1 MVEAVDRKDASDK
14 LYRRGYRYQNAI
26 GHGVIDDFGAIFG
39 VGCVCSTYSAGV
51 SQQAGKWCW
60 NDKIDW
66 EAKVQQQHLQ
76 HFSATRQRQENRRRT
91 GADAKCAVHQQC
103 RKFTVDNNQGR

>member
-51 SQQAGKWCW
+51 SQQAGK
-60 NDKIDW
+60 
-66 EAKVQQQHLQ
+66 
-76 HFSATRQRQENRRRT
+76 
-91 GADAKCAVHQQC
+91 
-103 RKFTVDNNQGR
+103 